1 MDIVITSR
9 GTLLLWY
16 LTFQSQECSKSYCQ
30 RNGFA
35 VGNSPSKWPL
45 EAVDPTW
52 WEWKTE
58 VAYRATGD
66 HINQLELRAVL
77 SALKWRTRKQ
87 GSLHQIGLHLID
99 SQVCLLALAKGRST
113 SRPLNGLLR
122 RVGAVKLA
130 SSRSSVY
137 AHCKSKLNPAD
148 APSRKIPV
156 KKLTN
161 RVYRKRDGKKSG
173 TN

>member
-1 MDIVITSR
+1 M
-9 GTLLLWY
+9 
-16 LTFQSQECSKSYCQ
+16 K
-30 RNGFA
+30 NGFA
-35 VGNSPSKWPL
+35 VGNSPSNWPL

-52 WEWKTE
+52 WNWKTE

-77 SALKWRTRKQ
+77 AALKWRTRRPR
-87 GSLHQIGLHLID
+87 SLHQIGLHLID

-122 RVGAVKLA
+122 RVGGLKLA
-130 SSRSSVY
+130 SSRSCVY
-137 AHCKSKLNPAD
+137 AYCKSKLNPAD
-148 APSRKIPV
+148 APSRKIPI
-156 KKLTN
+156 KELTK
-161 RVYRKRDGKKSG
+161 RVYRRRNGKESS